1 MAVQSICIP
10 IGEDPSA
17 PDDAFP
23 DDELDELVLLL
34 PPLLDDVDAEL
45 SATPPTPVELK
56 HWPLPRTLASELK
69 TMSAHWR
76 GMSMSAVCLIPCA

>member
-17 PDDAFP
+17 PDD
-23 DDELDELVLLL
+23 ELDELVLLL
-34 PPLLDDVDAEL
+34 PPLLVDDEL

-56 HWPLPRTLASELK
+56 HWPLSRILASELN

>member
-10 IGEDPSA
+10 MGEDPSA
-17 PDDAFP
+17 P

-56 HWPLPRTLASELK
+56 HWPLPRVVASELN